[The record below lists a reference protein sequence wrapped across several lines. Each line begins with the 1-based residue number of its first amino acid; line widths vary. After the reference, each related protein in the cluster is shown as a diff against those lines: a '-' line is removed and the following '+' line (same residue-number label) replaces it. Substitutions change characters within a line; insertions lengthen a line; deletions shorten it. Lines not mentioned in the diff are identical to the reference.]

1 MKIIR
6 QAMKE
11 MPDGAINVNHP
22 AIFLPSKDAVYGNI
36 EGLMNQ
42 FKLTFEGIKVPK
54 GEFYS
59 ATEAGNG
66 ELGFHITSDGTGT
79 PYKIKCRPPCYYALG
94 AYARIVEGNMLADAV
109 VTMASM
115 NFIAGEFDR

>member
-1 MKIIR
+1 
-6 QAMKE
+6 
-11 MPDGAINVNHP
+11 
-22 AIFLPSKDAVYGNI
+22 
-36 EGLMNQ
+36 MNQ

-54 GEFYS
+54 GEHYS

-66 ELGFHITSDGTGT
+66 ELGFYVISDGSGK
-79 PYKIKCRPPCYYALG
+79 PYKIKCRPPCFYALA
-94 AYARIVEGNMLADAV
+94 AYSKIVTNSMLADSV